1 MDMLIIDNRTKRLI
15 PSGMDVDPKLKRTL
29 PKNIVVD
36 SSNTLVIHPKD
47 HTTDCLEV
55 IYRDRNWSVIRNP
68 DTPES
73 VVKEAILSH
82 HRIIMLGHGT
92 PYGLLAAQGR
102 NRFGRYIINWSMV
115 NLFKNKETMSIWCFS
130 NRFFKP
136 ANLKGLHTG
145 MIISE
150 LSEEWA
156 VLGHAPLTKDEMAE
170 NMERF
175 CGAFAKYIDL
185 EPEQMRE
192 KVLEEYTGDDEVTQF
207 NRKNII
213 VL

>member
-1 MDMLIIDNRTKRLI
+1 M
-15 PSGMDVDPKLKRTL
+15 PSGADVDPKLKRTL
-29 PKNIVVD
+29 PKNIMVD

-73 VVKEAILSH
+73 VVKKAILSH

-92 PYGLLAAQGR
+92 PYGLLAAQGF
-102 NRFGRYIINWSMV
+102 NRFGRYIINWNMV
-115 NLFKNKETMSIWCFS
+115 NLFRSKETMSIWCFS

-156 VLGHAPLTKDEMAE
+156 VLGHAPLTRDEMAE

>member
-1 MDMLIIDNRTKRLI
+1 MDMLIIDNKTKELI
-15 PSGMDVDPKLKRTL
+15 PSGTDVDPKLKRTL
-29 PKNIVVD
+29 PKNIMVD
-36 SSNTLVIHPKD
+36 SSDTLVIHPKD

-73 VVKEAILSH
+73 AVKEAILSH
-82 HRIIMLGHGT
+82 PRIIMLGHGT
-92 PYGLLAAQGR
+92 PYGLLAARGR

-156 VLGHAPLTKDEMAE
+156 VLGHAPLTRDEMAE